1 MPPIVRFGEERH
13 ALTRPLVVGRD
24 VTCDVLVDDT
34 TLSRRHACFAP
45 TTAGP
50 VVIDLNSRNGT
61 TVNGNPVQLA
71 FLRDGDTIGV
81 GNRNLSFHGLEDS
94 PGPGDAPLVPAQP
107 LSGEETVEA
116 AADVVD
122 RALKENTLK
131 LLRSGQLRGDDPTTR
146 LLILYKVARSI
157 NACLDADELLQKVVA
172 LAIEVL
178 HADRALIALAGDEN
192 GHLDGPRFRG
202 GEGADETAVQ
212 AFSTSIAAECFSRGE
227 TLVITDA
234 QGDLRFKGSES
245 VSRLNIGAA
254 ICAPLIHRDVPLG
267 VLYVDR
273 RIDARGFGPGDVKML
288 AALAEQAALALANG
302 RLYEDLRASLR
313 REELQRDAL
322 IHAEKLAA
330 MGTLSAGVSHEIRN
344 PLTVIMGNLELA
356 LSGRIRGEEETREM
370 LEAAARAADA
380 IHGIVQ
386 GLVDFSR
393 KRPTRPEALDANE
406 LIERTLVAFRS
417 TLTRKYGV
425 AVTLDL
431 QAGLPHAFGDRGG
444 LVQVLMNLI
453 LNAVQAMDEGGNL
466 TLRSRPGDRSVE
478 IEVLDTGPGLPPE
491 RLADLFKPFV
501 TGKPDGTGLG
511 LWISR
516 EIVERCGGTISA
528 GNPPEGGARFLIT
541 LPVAP

>member
-1 MPPIVRFGEERH
+1 MADVLRFGEERH
-13 ALTRPLVVGRD
+13 SLTRPLVVGRD
-24 VTCDVLVDDT
+24 VSCDVLVDDT

-61 TVNGNPVQLA
+61 SVNGSPIQLA

-81 GNRNLSFHGLEDS
+81 GNRTLSFHGGGDG
-94 PGPGDAPLVPAQP
+94 PDPGDAPAIPALP
-107 LSGEETVEA
+107 LAGEETLEA

-131 LLRSGQLRGDDPTTR
+131 LLRSGKLRGDDPTTR

-178 HADRALIALAGDEN
+178 HADRALIALAGGNE
-192 GHLDGPRFRG
+192 GRLDGPHFRG

-212 AFSTSIAAECFSRGE
+212 AFSTSIATECFSKGE
-227 TLVITDA
+227 TLVISDA

-254 ICAPLIHRDVPLG
+254 ICAPLIHRDTPLG

-273 RIDARGFGPGDVKML
+273 RIDARSFGPGDVKML

-302 RLYEDLRASLR
+302 RLYDDLRASLR

-356 LSGRIRGEEETREM
+356 LSGRIRNEGETREM

-393 KRPTRPEALDANE
+393 KRPTSPEALDVND

-431 QAGLPHAFGDRGG
+431 QADLPRATGDRGG
-444 LVQVLMNLI
+444 LMQVLMNLV
-453 LNAVQAMDEGGNL
+453 LNAVQAMDGGGSL
-466 TLRSRPGDRSVE
+466 TLRSRPGEGGVE
-478 IEVLDTGPGLPPE
+478 IEVLDTGPGIAPE
-491 RLADLFKPFV
+491 RLGDLFKPFV

-516 EIVERCGGTISA
+516 EIVERCGGSLRA
-528 GNPPEGGARFLIT
+528 ANRPEGGARLLVT